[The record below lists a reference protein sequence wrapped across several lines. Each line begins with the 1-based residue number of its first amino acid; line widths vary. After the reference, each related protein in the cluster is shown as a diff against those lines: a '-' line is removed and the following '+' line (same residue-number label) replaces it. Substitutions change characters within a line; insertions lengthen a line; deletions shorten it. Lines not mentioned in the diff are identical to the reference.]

1 VDGRADG
8 GRGGAGGSV
17 GVRGAPATHGRAEQ
31 LDGVLRRWRIGM
43 FDPADEE
50 VDHPP
55 RGLLDGLVRAR
66 GADGA
71 GDGGVVEA
79 DEMSHE
85 LLPPAPPH
93 LREGPQGERVRDADE
108 RIDVTG
114 EEARGRLG
122 AVLETVLD
130 PFDEIAGK
138 TESAAGAEVAVKAV
152 VARARALRPAEEADA
167 GGALGGEGADGVI
180 GPGAAV
186 DVDPVVDLGGRGVL
200 APPGT

>member
-1 VDGRADG
+1 
-8 GRGGAGGSV
+8 
-17 GVRGAPATHGRAEQ
+17 
-31 LDGVLRRWRIGM
+31 
-43 FDPADEE
+43 
-50 VDHPP
+50 
-55 RGLLDGLVRAR
+55 
-66 GADGA
+66 
-71 GDGGVVEA
+71 DGGVVEA

-108 RIDVTG
+108 RIDATG

-200 APPGT
+200 APPGTPEGDEGDRVLAKPVAAEVAVIGTGEQEAIECVGGAQLLVGSDLGGVV